1 MTDVFVSYAREDR
14 ERVAPLVEALEARG
28 WSVWWDREILAGKTW
43 DKVLG
48 VELDRARCIVVVWS
62 VTSIESE
69 WVREEAAG
77 LHSHIIK
84 AAIDSYPFI
93 KRADCAMFAVTL
105 AFLSVK
111 AWAEHEDRHRPP
123 RE

>member
-1 MTDVFVSYAREDR
+1 MSRPTPDEPDPSFDELL
-14 ERVAPLVEALEARG
+14 ERTTVEMNRMVAAMHLNPEE
-28 WSVWWDREILAGKTW
+28 EK
-43 DKVLG
+43 
-48 VELDRARCIVVVWS
+48 
-62 VTSIESE
+62 

-93 KRADCAMFAVTL
+93 KRGDCAMFAVTL

-123 RE
+123 RQ

>member
-1 MTDVFVSYAREDR
+1 MSRIDPDDAPTPDAPRPPAPSFDDLLARTTARMNQMVSAMKLTPDE
-14 ERVAPLVEALEARG
+14 E
-28 WSVWWDREILAGKTW
+28 K
-43 DKVLG
+43 
-48 VELDRARCIVVVWS
+48 
-62 VTSIESE
+62 

-84 AAIDSYPFI
+84 ATIDSHPFI

-111 AWAEHEDRHRPP
+111 AWAEHEDRDRPP
-123 RE
+123 RG

>member
-1 MTDVFVSYAREDR
+1 MVCMSRRHPDDDPGREPEPEPAAGGKPTPSFDELLARTTAEMNR
-14 ERVAPLVEALEARG
+14 MVAAMHLNPDEEQ
-28 WSVWWDREILAGKTW
+28 
-43 DKVLG
+43 
-48 VELDRARCIVVVWS
+48 
-62 VTSIESE
+62 

-111 AWAEHEDRHRPP
+111 AWAEHEDRNRPP
-123 RE
+123 RA

>member
-1 MTDVFVSYAREDR
+1 MSRILPEGEPEPSRKPTPDFDELLARTTAQMNQMVSAMRLTHDE
-14 ERVAPLVEALEARG
+14 E
-28 WSVWWDREILAGKTW
+28 K
-43 DKVLG
+43 
-48 VELDRARCIVVVWS
+48 
-62 VTSIESE
+62 

-84 AAIDSYPFI
+84 ATIDSYPFI

-111 AWAEHEDRHRPP
+111 AWAEHEDRNRPP
-123 RE
+123 RV